1 MRSGLSIIRISIVI
15 SILGEPPMND
25 RKVTRSYN
33 RKKDFTGQSFQIAAE
48 SDEMMAE
55 AEPFDMD
62 EEPYFFEFD
71 SFLETVLLMTFKLEG
86 QTYPAAWAHEYGLGR
101 VVYLMPGHH
110 LQSFKHAGYQKLIV
124 GGANWASR

>member
-1 MRSGLSIIRISIVI
+1 
-15 SILGEPPMND
+15 
-25 RKVTRSYN
+25 
-33 RKKDFTGQSFQIAAE
+33 
-48 SDEMMAE
+48 
-55 AEPFDMD
+55 MD

-124 GGANWASR
+124 GGANWADLKTRPNSAD